1 MLRLPVRDTCMPKR
15 CVTYSV
21 WKKNMK
27 RITKITIGTR
37 ASKLAMIQTELVIER
52 LQQQWSTLEIGI
64 EQIHTR
70 GDHVQDRPLSQIGG
84 DGVFVLEI
92 ERALR
97 EGRIDLAVHSL
108 KDLPTTQPPGL
119 YLTAVGSREDVRDAL
134 VFQSPCMLPLPEHGS
149 QQGAALQQPSL
160 STPPLIAGNAGNNP
174 AGFPSRPLRIGTCSL
189 RRTAQALAL
198 YPTAQILPLR
208 GNVDTRLRKLDAG
221 DYDCIVLAAAGLHRM
236 NLQQHLSDRM
246 LYLPVDAMMPAPGQG
261 ALALEV
267 RDEPAMRAL
276 LAPLSNPVEQAT
288 TSAER
293 LFMRRLGAGCY
304 LPVAAYGEIA
314 RDMLTLRGLVISLD
328 GRQQVRVQ
336 QSMPWTP
343 ETPVEQAER
352 LGVLLA
358 EQALAQG
365 ADEIIRALAGP
376 AVPQQ
381 EKQRV

>member
-1 MLRLPVRDTCMPKR
+1 MNRR
-15 CVTYSV
+15 
-21 WKKNMK
+21 
-27 RITKITIGTR
+27 TKITIGTR

-52 LQQQWSTLEIGI
+52 LRQQWPTLEIAV

-84 DGVFVLEI
+84 DGVFVMEI

-108 KDLPTTQPPGL
+108 KDLPTTQPTGL
-119 YLTAVGSREDVRDAL
+119 YLTAVGTREDVRDVF
-134 VFQSPCMLPLPEHGS
+134 VFQSPFMLPLSKHDS
-149 QQGAALQQPSL
+149 QQDLAAKQRSSL
-160 STPPLIAGNAGNNP
+160 STPPLRAGNGP
-174 AGFPSRPLRIGTCSL
+174 AGYPSRPVRIGTCSL

-198 YPTAQILPLR
+198 YPDAEILPLR

-221 DYDCIVLAAAGLHRM
+221 NYDCIVLAAAGLHRM
-236 NLQQHLSDRM
+236 NLQDRLADRL
-246 LYLPVDAMMPAPGQG
+246 LYLPVDVMMPAPGQG

-267 RDEPAMRAL
+267 RDEPAMRAMI
-276 LAPLSNPVEQAT
+276 APLSSPAEQAT

-304 LPVAAYGEIA
+304 LPIAAYSEIVENT
-314 RDMLTLRGLVISLD
+314 LTLRGLVISLD
-328 GRQQVRVQ
+328 GQRQVRVQ
-336 QSMPWTP
+336 QSMSWTP
-343 ETPVEQAER
+343 ATPLEQAER

-365 ADEIIRALAGP
+365 AAEIIQALTGSHMP
-376 AVPQQ
+376 EQ
-381 EKQRV
+381 EKEHV